1 MNTQP
6 SITALLEPL
15 KVPALSEEN
24 RSALN
29 LLQHEWEQHSQR
41 MNALIPERV
50 LADHKTAYRSF
61 LETPTSENEQRLL
74 VLADTQL
81 TDRRHAVLLKAYAE
95 LQRRAQAKAVEILR
109 PVLERIQRAFAGE
122 LERRETSARKEDLN
136 PRMDSGC
143 IEIRR
148 AQECIAHELSNLDQ
162 ATMSSQAPET
172 APMDMAAVLLAGT
185 QSTIETEA

>member
-24 RSALN
+24 RSTLN

-50 LADHKTAYRSF
+50 LADQKAAYRSF
-61 LETPTSENEQRLL
+61 LESPTPENEQRLL
-74 VLADTQL
+74 VLADTHL
-81 TDRRHAVLLKAYAE
+81 TDRRHTVLLKAYAE
-95 LQRRAQAKAVEILR
+95 LQRRTQAKAVEILR
-109 PVLERIQRAFAGE
+109 PVLERIQRAFVGE
-122 LERRETSARKEDLN
+122 LERRETSARKEDFN
-136 PRMDSGC
+136 PRTDGGC
-143 IEIRR
+143 IEMRR
-148 AQECIAHELSNLDQ
+148 AQECITHELSNLDQ

>member
-15 KVPALSEEN
+15 KVPTLSEED

-29 LLQHEWEQHSQR
+29 LLQHEWEQQTQR

-50 LADHKTAYRSF
+50 LADQKAAYKTF
-61 LETPTSENEQRLL
+61 LETPTPESEQRLL

-81 TDRRHAVLLKAYAE
+81 TNRRHEVILKAYAE
-95 LQRRAQAKAVEILR
+95 LQRRTQAKAAQLLR
-109 PVLERIQRAFAGE
+109 PALERIHGAFAAE

-136 PRMDSGC
+136 PRTDAGC
-143 IEIRR
+143 IEMRR
-148 AQECIAHELSNLDQ
+148 AQERIAQELCNLDQ
-162 ATMSSQAPET
+162 ATMSSQAPAT
-172 APMDMAAVLLAGT
+172 APMDLAAVLLVGT
-185 QSTIETEA
+185 ESTIATEA